1 MHEWAPEVVVDE
13 RLARELIGEQFPE
26 VEQRSLR
33 LLGAGWDNTV
43 WLVDEKWV
51 FRFPRRQMVI
61 PGLANEM
68 NYLPILAPLLPLR
81 VPEPTLLGRPTES
94 FAWPFYGAPFLPGRE
109 LAEAE
114 LDDERRAS
122 LGRPLG
128 EFLRTL
134 HSLELDADLPVDPV
148 RRADMTFRV
157 PKTRDRLAE
166 LEGLGLWSA
175 PPVAHEV
182 IEAAAGL
189 GPPEPTSVV
198 HGDLHLRH
206 LLVDDVGRP
215 SAVIDWI
222 DLSRNQPGV
231 DLVLYWCALPPA
243 GREEFRDSY
252 GPLDDDQLVLG
263 RILSLFLCGTLA
275 VWGHH
280 EGVEHVK
287 REAIA
292 GLDRAVENASAIER
306 TYQEEP
312 PPQPPRRLPRNC
324 ERPL

>member
-33 LLGAGWDNTV
+33 LLGAGWDNTM
-43 WLVDEKWV
+43 WLVDEQWT

-61 PGLANEM
+61 PGLGNEM
-68 NYLPILAPLLPLR
+68 PYLPRIAPLLPLA
-81 VPEPTLLGRPTES
+81 VPQPTLLGRPTDS
-94 FAWPFYGAPFLPGRE
+94 FAWPFYGAPFLSGRE
-109 LAEAE
+109 LAEAQ
-114 LDDERRAS
+114 LDDEARAA

-128 EFLRTL
+128 EFLRAL

-157 PKTRDRLAE
+157 PKTRARLAE
-166 LEGLGLWSA
+166 LESLGLWSA

-182 IEAAAGL
+182 IEAARSLGL
-189 GPPEPTSVV
+189 PEPTSVV

-206 LLVDDVGRP
+206 LLVDDGGRP
-215 SAVIDWI
+215 TAVIDWI
-222 DLSRNQPGV
+222 DLSQNEPGV

-243 GREEFRDSY
+243 GREAFRDSY
-252 GPLDDDQLVLG
+252 GPLMDDQLLIG

-280 EGVEHVK
+280 EGVRDVK
-287 REAIA
+287 REALD
-292 GLDRAVENASAIER
+292 GLAR
-306 TYQEEP
+306 TSS
-312 PPQPPRRLPRNC
+312 
-324 ERPL
+324 